1 MSRQYV
7 GELLPDRLRGL
18 WKSGEESGVSGSD
31 LWSRQQR
38 ELAAYA
44 SGWMQALSLPGTVDL
59 KSSLLE
65 EIRGYLG
72 HAHSLEDIE
81 KRCRGA
87 VEAVK
92 LEWQARG
99 ADAADR
105 NAVEKF
111 YDGTEAYIFELIW
124 WHTLVDDMSPLA
136 YMVGRD
142 LAQQRGCRR
151 YLDFG
156 AGVGS
161 AGILFA
167 QAGFEVSLAD
177 ISSSLLGFADWR
189 LRRREMACRLID
201 LKKEPLPSSAYD
213 FVTAMDV
220 WEHLVD
226 PVATVDVI
234 ADAMA
239 VGGILFGRFAA
250 EVDANYPQ
258 HIVTDFAPTF
268 DRLAARGFVEVWRD
282 QWLWGH
288 QAFRKS

>member
-1 MSRQYV
+1 MSSASSV
-7 GELLPDRLRGL
+7 GLLPDRLREL
-18 WKSGEESGVSGSD
+18 WKSGEESGVRGEE

-38 ELAAYA
+38 ELTEYA
-44 SGWMQALSLPGTVDL
+44 SGWVQALSLPGCTDL
-59 KSSLLE
+59 KNSLLE
-65 EIRGYLG
+65 EIREFLG
-72 HAHSLEDIE
+72 HKHSLEDIE

-99 ADAADR
+99 TDAADR
-105 NAVEKF
+105 TAVEKF
-111 YDGTEAYIFELIW
+111 YDGTEAYIFELMW
-124 WHTLVDDMSPLA
+124 WHTLVDDVSPLA
-136 YMVGRD
+136 YMVARD
-142 LAQQRGCRR
+142 LAQQRGCQR

-167 QAGFEVSLAD
+167 KAGFDVSLAD
-177 ISSSLLGFADWR
+177 ISSSLLGFSDWR
-189 LRRREMACRLID
+189 LRRRGTVCRLID
-201 LKKEPLPSSAYD
+201 LKTEPLPSEAYD

-239 VGGILFGRFAA
+239 PGGILFGRFAA
-250 EVDANYPQ
+250 EADANYPQ
-258 HIVTDFAPTF
+258 HIVTDFTATF
-268 DRLAARGFVEVWRD
+268 ERLAARGCVEIWRD
-282 QWLWGH
+282 EWLWGH
-288 QAFRKS
+288 QAFQKT